1 MKREFDKLGQLPV
14 RRVVVRAAEVD
25 EIPELVRMAATEI
38 PSLAAAQSEVVCVQ
52 TKNPDNVWSFR
63 SSGKLVGIYAMLLL
77 NADGQRRLLA
87 GELDCS
93 DPLMDCLASPGE
105 PVAAIYK
112 WAVVARG
119 TAAEGIRGMSR
130 RLQQPPFNS
139 ANLYARAIG
148 AAAQRLDFN
157 LGFRPVRPDSDLLV
171 YVRIKNRAVRSPLA
185 A

>member
-1 MKREFDKLGQLPV
+1 MKREFDQLAELPV
-14 RRVVVRAAEVD
+14 RRVTVHAAALD

-38 PSLAAAQSEVVCVQ
+38 PTLAAAQPAVVRVH
-52 TKNPDNVWSFR
+52 TKHPQSVWSFR
-63 SSGKLVGIYAMLLL
+63 SSGRLVGVYAMLLL
-77 NADGQRRLLA
+77 NTEGQQQLLA
-87 GELDCS
+87 GALDCS
-93 DPLMDCLASPGE
+93 DPPVDCLAEPSE

-119 TAAEGIRGMSR
+119 TAAEGIRAMSR
-130 RLQQPPFNS
+130 RLQQLPFDR

-157 LGFRPVRPDSDLLV
+157 LGFRPVRPDSDLLI